1 MEKTQL
7 MKKQRKEETIPEG
20 LLTKDFLKTL
30 HGQEDVDRFLND
42 LHSRLYEQLLQAEM
56 DELLGYE
63 KHSIEGNNSG
73 NSRNGISII

>member
-1 MEKTQL
+1 MEKQ
-7 MKKQRKEETIPEG
+7 KREESIPEG

-42 LHSRLYEQLLQAEM
+42 LHARLYEQLLQAEM
-56 DELLGYE
+56 DEHLGYE